1 MECHSVLPHL
11 PIQSVDCVI
20 REKPVISSKLG
31 QLNPAQVATVSGQ
44 CWWHCQQGVWELE
57 EVRITAPELLSID
70 LCRVPLEGRDGHVWT
85 CLQDHAPSGE
95 NTRGKAITLPTRTC
109 SK

>member
-11 PIQSVDCVI
+11 PIESVDCVV

-44 CWWHCQQGVWELE
+44 CWWHC
-57 EVRITAPELLSID
+57 
-70 LCRVPLEGRDGHVWT
+70 
-85 CLQDHAPSGE
+85 
-95 NTRGKAITLPTRTC
+95 
-109 SK
+109 